1 MHFLDRFVYKN
12 PKKIKNKEQEL
23 KSKKSVF
30 STKQSTTSKVSSIKQ
45 LPINSKEYLNIDLN
59 KIPEDEKIFYE

>member
-12 PKKIKNKEQEL
+12 PKKIKANEQDT
-23 KSKKSVF
+23 KSKSIFDV
-30 STKQSTTSKVSSIKQ
+30 KQLKKAKISSIKQ
-45 LPINSKEYLNIDLN
+45 LAINSKEYLNIDYN